1 MDNVVLKSTFE
12 FTNYGKAV
20 NVPKRIKLSNTSNGN
35 VRAKVRSLSDS
46 EKSSNDRIISFPRA
60 YLEQSKNS
68 ESKES
73 STNRVISFPRVYLDQ
88 SENSE
93 SKQTST
99 SKVISFPRVYLD
111 QANQKNEHH
120 TDDKETVDNHAIA
133 SVLENIN
140 LESSNY
146 YTSQPINSLSSRLIR
161 LTDVMY
167 NRVIKHTATTQKK

>member
-20 NVPKRIKLSNTSNGN
+20 NVPKRIKLSNTSNSN

-60 YLEQSKNS
+60 YLEQS
-68 ESKES
+68 
-73 STNRVISFPRVYLDQ
+73 
-88 SENSE
+88 ENSE

-99 SKVISFPRVYLD
+99 SKVISFPRVYLEQSKDSEPQEISTNKVISFPRAYLD
-111 QANQKNEHH
+111 QASQKNDYH
-120 TDDKETVDNHAIA
+120 TDDKETVDRHATV

-167 NRVIKHTATTQKK
+167 NLSLIHISEPTRP